1 MILTPEAGKRRK
13 RQLFLVKKQRA
24 PVLAREGCSLVT
36 LVAWAMFTFQL
47 CSDTITE
54 CLAGQRV
61 ALYDA
66 VKLCSIG
73 EHQGPAGC
81 AGPAPGMQGA
91 AAFFLGGFKQ
101 RDQEE
106 REGLCCTCT
115 GARPGA

>member
-1 MILTPEAGKRRK
+1 MILTPEAGKQRK
-13 RQLFLVKKQRA
+13 LQLFLVKKQRA
-24 PVLAREGCSLVT
+24 LVLAREGCSLVT

-54 CLAGQRV
+54 CFAGQRV

>member
-1 MILTPEAGKRRK
+1 MILTPEAGKQRK
-13 RQLFLVKKQRA
+13 LQLFLVKKQRA
-24 PVLAREGCSLVT
+24 LVLAREGCSLVT

-54 CLAGQRV
+54 CFAGQRV

-106 REGLCCTCT
+106 REGLCCT
-115 GARPGA
+115 